1 MTSLANMNK
10 SNFWLAPQTCAGS
23 MIQTYSRN
31 GTLKHWCGAATR
43 MSWLAFRERL
53 NIFFAKFFKN
63 FHTFSCFFQFFCTKK
78 CWKSI
83 FRPVLAV
90 CSTQTLVEIH
100 SREREGVRR
109 CLRRIPQ
116 GAITLKCEVR
126 QGSGFKILVIAW
138 EKNSGCVSHL
148 CYYFFTLALL
158 LSHFPPMFFLLIF
171 PTVMALIF
179 PGLLSERGGKKLRV
193 EVEKNWKF
201 KKKEKMKVRWRV
213 KKF

>member
-1 MTSLANMNK
+1 
-10 SNFWLAPQTCAGS
+10 
-23 MIQTYSRN
+23 MIGIQ
-31 GTLKHWCGAATR
+31 
-43 MSWLAFRERL
+43 REIKY
-53 NIFFAKFFKN
+53 IF
-63 FHTFSCFFQFFCTKK
+63 C
-78 CWKSI
+78 
-83 FRPVLAV
+83 
-90 CSTQTLVEIH
+90 QTLQKFSYFFLLFSVFLHKKMLKEHISTSVGSVQH
-100 SREREGVRR
+100 PNTGRNTQQRKREREGVRR